1 MGAAPSPRLPLQQSL
16 PRRPGPVRPAT
27 AKPGQVV
34 TFADPPL
41 ARPTGLKGPRGRSQ
55 PGPARVWPQDA
66 WRAVILGEEAAAV
79 SNPFLCKMKPTS
91 APNFIPVSGSEPKK
105 QVLRSPL

>member
-79 SNPFLCKMKPTS
+79 SNL
-91 APNFIPVSGSEPKK
+91 EPGIF
-105 QVLRSPL
+105 QGGANVPLGLVRGEGGKRT

>member
-1 MGAAPSPRLPLQQSL
+1 MGAAPSPRLPFQQSL

-79 SNPFLCKMKPTS
+79 SNLK
-91 APNFIPVSGSEPKK
+91 GGRRRH
-105 QVLRSPL
+105 LRSRGLLSGGELRAPERSKRI